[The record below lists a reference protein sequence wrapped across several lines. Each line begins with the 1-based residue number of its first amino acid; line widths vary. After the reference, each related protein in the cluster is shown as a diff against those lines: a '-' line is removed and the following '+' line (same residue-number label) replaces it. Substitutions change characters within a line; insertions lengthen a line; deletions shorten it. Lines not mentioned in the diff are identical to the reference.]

1 MRNVQRI
8 AVCFCILMT
17 ALLTVLA
24 IPGVAEEIYVPT
36 EPFTWDY
43 LATIGGCAV
52 VVLIVVQLT
61 KNLLDKLVKIP
72 TAIYAYVLAVIV
84 MLLATAFT
92 TGLTPA
98 NGLLTLFNGWIVACT
113 ASRTYDAI
121 AGKSAAEDNE

>member
-1 MRNVQRI
+1 MRNVYRMAI
-8 AVCFCILMT
+8 CLCALTAMLLM
-17 ALLTVLA
+17 VVA
-24 IPGVAEEIYVPT
+24 IPGMAEEIYVPA

-61 KNLLDKLVKIP
+61 KNLLDKLIKIP
-72 TAIYAYVLAVIV
+72 TAIYAYVLAVVV

-92 TGLTPA
+92 TGLTLA

-121 AGKSAAEDNE
+121 AGKVSTEGDK

>member
-1 MRNVQRI
+1 MLLYFDDG
-8 AVCFCILMT
+8 AVD
-17 ALLTVLA
+17 
-24 IPGVAEEIYVPT
+24 GVGNSGMAEEIYVPT

-61 KNLLDKLVKIP
+61 KNLLDKLIKIP

-113 ASRTYDAI
+113 ASRTHDAI